1 MIKTNLFLVSLLLT
15 MAVTAKE
22 EKKIYKYTDENGV
35 THYTETKPNDNYE
48 EADLPELSVVPSRPA
63 DSYSSTSTSADGDVV
78 DPAEVPEFEIL
89 EPSQEQN
96 LWGTG
101 GKVTVTVPELTEA
114 QSFRYQVQVV
124 LDGKKQKP
132 SDSSTQT
139 FSNIVR
145 GEHQV
150 QALLVERVSYKV
162 KKKSQI
168 VTFYMHQNSKK

>member
-1 MIKTNLFLVSLLLT
+1 MNKTHLLLAAWLLST
-15 MAVTAKE
+15 GAQAKE

-48 EADLPELSVVPSRPA
+48 EADLPELSVVPARPA
-63 DSYSSTSTSADGDVV
+63 DTYSNTTTSDAEPV
-78 DPAEVPEFEIL
+78 DPAEVPKFEIL

-101 GKVTVTVPELTEA
+101 GKVTVSVPELTEA

-124 LDGKKQKP
+124 LDGEKQKP
-132 SDSSTQT
+132 DDSSSQT
-139 FSNIVR
+139 FSNISR

-150 QALLVERVSYKV
+150 QALLVERLTNKV
-162 KKKSQI
+162 KKKSQV
-168 VTFYMHQNSKK
+168 VTFFMHQNSKK